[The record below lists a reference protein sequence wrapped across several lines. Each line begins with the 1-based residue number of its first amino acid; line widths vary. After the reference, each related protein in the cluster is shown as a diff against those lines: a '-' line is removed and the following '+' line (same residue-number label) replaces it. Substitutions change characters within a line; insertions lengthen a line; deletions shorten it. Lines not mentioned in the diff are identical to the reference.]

1 MTIFS
6 PVTMA
11 QTSDSLAGDAAQQ
24 VPQLA
29 EAAEMILRA
38 MSLTAL
44 WTAVANAHQAIL
56 EPDAL
61 AICYYNPDNLA
72 QVETYGR
79 NLPNRFLSRSA
90 SWPALWR
97 KQRTITASP
106 EPDAASPLQQ
116 FIAAAGF
123 QTAVVF
129 PFVADGQHQG
139 GIMAYWQ
146 TAVSPT
152 PDEIRAAQLL
162 AHMATIT
169 IQNIR
174 LFAAQNRAL
183 QREQQLNEFSR
194 VLSEM
199 QDLPSILSYVARVA
213 TELTNANQGS
223 LGLIVSDQVM
233 MFYPFNMP
241 TTTPLRPQS
250 RGHGLAWEVAESG
263 QPIMLDDY
271 PAHPLAEPEIINLG
285 ASGFLGAPIIVRGDF
300 CLGTIGLFKAAPH
313 DPFRRRD
320 LELVESLARQA
331 GVAIQNSRLYAE
343 FEQRANALANA
354 LARQEELD
362 KLKNLFVQ
370 NVSHELRT
378 PLGIIYGHA
387 ELLNNGTLGELHP
400 DQHESIRIIARR
412 ARMLTDLV
420 EDLTALLAAET
431 QELRRQ
437 LIDPIQLV
445 STLVDDYKLQAKA
458 VGLKV
463 ATVLPQQSPVIQ
475 GDPTH
480 LRRVFDNLMANAF
493 KFTPAGGTITIRLW
507 SETKN
512 VLIEVSDTGIGIP
525 TEQLNRIFERFYQ
538 VDGSAT
544 RRYGGTGLGLAL
556 VKEIVTA
563 HHGRVTIRSQ
573 EGEGT
578 TFRISLP
585 ISGER

>member
-1 MTIFS
+1 MTISS
-6 PVTMA
+6 PVKMA
-11 QTSDSLAGDAAQQ
+11 QTSDNLAGDAAQQ

-38 MSLTAL
+38 MSLTEL

-56 EPDAL
+56 KPDAL

-79 NLPNRFLSRSA
+79 NLPDRFLSRSA
-90 SWPALWR
+90 SRPALWR
-97 KQRTITASP
+97 KQRTISASP
-106 EPDAASPLQQ
+106 EPEMATPVQQ
-116 FIAAAGF
+116 FIQAEGF
-123 QTAVVF
+123 QTAVVS
-129 PFVADGQHQG
+129 PFIADGQHQG

-152 PDEIRAAQLL
+152 PDQVRAAQLL

-169 IQNIR
+169 TQNIR

-194 VLSEM
+194 VLNEM
-199 QDLPSILSYVARVA
+199 QDLPSILSYVARIA
-213 TELTNANQGS
+213 TELTNANRGS

-241 TTTPLRPQS
+241 TSTSLRPQS

-271 PAHPLAEPEIINLG
+271 PAHPLAEAEIVNLG
-285 ASGFLGAPIIVRGDF
+285 TNAFLGVPIVVRGDV
-300 CLGTIGLFKAAPH
+300 CLGTISLFKVALH
-313 DPFRRRD
+313 DPFRLRD

-362 KLKNLFVQ
+362 KLKSLFVQ

-387 ELLNNGTLGELHP
+387 ELLESGTLGELHP
-400 DQHESIRIIARR
+400 DQQESIQIIARR

-431 QELRRQ
+431 QEFRRE
-437 LIDPIQLV
+437 LIDPIQLI
-445 STLVDDYKLQAKA
+445 TALVDDYQLQAKA
-458 VGLKV
+458 VGLQL
-463 ATVLPQQSPVIQ
+463 AIVLPQQSPVIQ
-475 GDPTH
+475 GAANQ
-480 LRRVFDNLMANAF
+480 RR
-493 KFTPAGGTITIRLW
+493 T
-507 SETKN
+507 S
-512 VLIEVSDTGIGIP
+512 S
-525 TEQLNRIFERFYQ
+525 
-538 VDGSAT
+538 T
-544 RRYGGTGLGLAL
+544 R
-556 VKEIVTA
+556 
-563 HHGRVTIRSQ
+563 
-573 EGEGT
+573 
-578 TFRISLP
+578 
-585 ISGER
+585 